1 MHNAKTFM
9 ITKKKVSQNNLMV
22 EIMAYVRINMVEFDS
37 PEEFKKR
44 VKHFQKNC
52 ADIFPTAQ
60 VLAGVQTGE
69 ANVLS
74 ISIYPDKETADASL
88 IDREKHFDAVM
99 PKDIMYLIIES
110 LHTLA

>member
-1 MHNAKTFM
+1 
-9 ITKKKVSQNNLMV
+9 
-22 EIMAYVRINMVEFDS
+22 MAYVRINMVEFDS

-44 VKHFQKNC
+44 VEHFQKNC

-99 PKDIMYLIIES
+99 PKDIMYLEGELS
-110 LHTLA
+110 NFHLAEMPTVKFDFDR

>member
-1 MHNAKTFM
+1 
-9 ITKKKVSQNNLMV
+9 MV
-22 EIMAYVRINMVEFDS
+22 KIMAYVRINMVEFDS

-52 ADIFPTAQ
+52 AGIFSTAQ

-99 PKDIMYLIIES
+99 PKDIMYLEGELS
-110 LHTLA
+110 NFHLAEMPTVKFDFDR